1 MALIRRLVLAAALA
15 AAAGGAHPTAVRAQ
29 PVEERADAAASH
41 QSGLNLTLERVAFYD
56 DSTLVSARV
65 ENRSPRPLSLNA
77 AQGFV
82 LRDDRGGVYPL
93 AAPAANREVSLAP
106 GARIDGAFVFV
117 GRVDPKAS
125 HLKVEVGRAHGAMD
139 ARPLEVDLP
148 LPPRPTAVAAVG
160 ENKPAETARLDIQA
174 NHPNG
179 STLVVTGLAATED
192 SIALDLVATNGG
204 RGDVRLNG
212 GRGLVLVD
220 EAGGVHA
227 LVPPKSNPELVVP
240 PGRRLDAALVFAGR
254 PTPGARHLRLVTN
267 EQAGGSADSP
277 ATPQPVFTLDL
288 PLDPAREPPPPLALA
303 SHPNGLQVA
312 VRDVRRTGD
321 RVVVDAL
328 IVNGHARPVRLNNAR
343 GLRLIDQ
350 TDGRHELRPPA
361 DGPEL
366 EIGAAERADAVLVF
380 DGAAD
385 GPLKLVTNEGL
396 AGSATNA
403 FTALPVLR
411 LDLPAAHTADG
422 AVPEATTLARRA
434 LPDSRAEDSPT
445 RAAIASAKPGAP
457 DATLTDTAP

>member
-1 MALIRRLVLAAALA
+1 VALIRPYILAAALA
-15 AAAGGAHPTAVRAQ
+15 AAAGGVASVAHAQ
-29 PVEERADAAASH
+29 AVEERADAAATH
-41 QSGLNLTLERVAFYD
+41 QSGLNLTLERVVFYD
-56 DSTLVSARV
+56 DSTLVAARV
-65 ENRSPRPLSLNA
+65 ENRSQRPMSLNA

-93 AAPAANREVSLAP
+93 AAPATNREVSVAP

-125 HLKVEVGRAHGAMD
+125 RLSLEVGRALGAMD
-139 ARPLEVDLP
+139 AQPLKVDLP
-148 LPPRPTAVAAVG
+148 LPPRPAAVAAV
-160 ENKPAETARLDIQA
+160 EDAKPAEAARLDIQA

-179 STLVVTGLAATED
+179 STLVVTGLAAAED

-303 SHPNGLQVA
+303 SHPNGLQLA

-321 RVVVDAL
+321 RIVVDAL
-328 IVNGHARPVRLNNAR
+328 IVNGHARPVRLNNAG
-343 GLRLIDQ
+343 GLRLLDEAE
-350 TDGRHELRPPA
+350 GRHALRPPV
-361 DGPEL
+361 DGPDL

-380 DGAAD
+380 EGATD

-396 AGSATNA
+396 AGSTTNA

-411 LDLPAAHTADG
+411 LDLPPARAVDG
-422 AVPEATTLARRA
+422 AAPDATTLARRA
-434 LPDSRAEDSPT
+434 LPGSRAEDGQT
-445 RAAIASAKPGAP
+445 RAAVASAKPGAP
-457 DATLTDTAP
+457 DATLIDTAQ